1 MDAARQWFLEIAEH
15 ALRRISWV
23 QEKRTLY
30 LLFETQVVEGVV
42 SPFQSSGSFWSAAL
56 LRLSSV
62 KHWGLTWC
70 IDKLEGV
77 ESEGVQ
83 TVVALKVIPSG
94 LAHRLSDTATE
105 DVEGLQ
111 FKFE

>member
-1 MDAARQWFLEIAEH
+1 MDAARQWFLEIAGQ

-23 QEKRTLY
+23 KEERMLY

-42 SPFQSSGSFWSAAL
+42 NPFQSSGSFWSAAL
-56 LRLSSV
+56 RRLCSV

-70 IDKLEGV
+70 IDKLESV
-77 ESEGVQ
+77 KSEGVY

-94 LAHRLSDTATE
+94 LAYRLSDTPIG